1 MTSRGLI
8 VKNSEIL
15 ILGYTFKENCPDI
28 RNTKVIDIIN
38 TLNKYNAKV
47 SVVDPFVN
55 KKSIENSI
63 KAKFFNKI
71 PKNKKFISVIG
82 AVNHSAFKEIKLQE
96 WKDLSNENGIYFDIK
111 GMMPRELEAIRL

>member
-47 SVVDPFVN
+47 TVVDPFVD
-55 KKSIENSI
+55 KKNIENSI
-63 KAKFFNKI
+63 KANFLNKI
-71 PKNKKFISVIG
+71 PKNKKFISIIG
-82 AVNHSAFKEIKLQE
+82 AVNHSAFKEINLSQ
-96 WKDLSNENGIYFDIK
+96 WKNLSNGDGIYFDIK